1 MLHRAGIL
9 TARALA
15 GQGEIGRLLAGKL
28 PASATQAKILTMSE
42 AATANSTSNP
52 TGATS
57 AKAKTRRKWPRWLVW
72 TGWSLLGVLAAVSL
86 GTFLTLWFGGVHG
99 VEINPHTFA
108 RRSYSF
114 YEIPLL
120 RWQVRGIRR
129 EDVASTSV
137 DFLAQQKYVAPTKG
151 APNVWHI
158 VAGTR
163 GVSAPVIGDADI
175 LVRYLEAQDAEDY
188 HVYVKWS
195 EKNPNLAK
203 LFWPAVSRLAQE
215 EEYLFIPDL
224 FELAESA
231 TDPVAFQTALNKKV
245 AERLFELGQHL
256 QEAEEHGE
264 AKKLL
269 EEASQLDTTNP
280 LIRRAVEKSAALAP
294 KETAPQQKPPP
305 TTAKT
310 AKP

>member
-1 MLHRAGIL
+1 MSNMSEPATI
-9 TARALA
+9 
-15 GQGEIGRLLAGKL
+15 
-28 PASATQAKILTMSE
+28 ASAPAGPPARSKS
-42 AATANSTSNP
+42 
-52 TGATS
+52 
-57 AKAKTRRKWPRWLVW
+57 RRKWPRWLVW
-72 TGWSLLGVLAAVSL
+72 TGWSLLGALVALSL

-99 VEINPHTFA
+99 VEINPYTFA

-114 YEIPLL
+114 YEIPLIG
-120 RWQVRGIRR
+120 WQVRGIRR

-137 DFLAQQKYVAPTKG
+137 DFLSQQKYVAPAKG

-163 GVSAPVIGDADI
+163 GVSAQVIGDADI

-215 EEYLFIPDL
+215 EQYLFIPDL

-231 TDPVAFQTALNKKV
+231 TDPVAFQAALNKKV
-245 AERLFELGQHL
+245 AERLLELGQHP
-256 QEAEEHGE
+256 QEAEEHAE

-269 EEASQLDTTNP
+269 DEASHLDADNP
-280 LIRRAVEKSAALAP
+280 LIRRAAEKSAALAP
-294 KETAPQQKPPP
+294 KEIPPKQTP
-305 TTAKT
+305 TTTAKT
-310 AKP
+310 ATP

>member
-1 MLHRAGIL
+1 M
-9 TARALA
+9 
-15 GQGEIGRLLAGKL
+15 
-28 PASATQAKILTMSE
+28 
-42 AATANSTSNP
+42 
-52 TGATS
+52 S
-57 AKAKTRRKWPRWLVW
+57 AKARPRRKWPRWLVW
-72 TGWSLLGVLAAVSL
+72 TGWSLLGVMAALSL

-114 YEIPLL
+114 YEIPFLG
-120 RWQVRGIRR
+120 WQVRGIRR

-137 DFLAQQKYVAPTKG
+137 DFLSQQKYVAPTKG
-151 APNVWHI
+151 APNAWHI
-158 VAGTR
+158 VVGTR

-195 EKNPNLAK
+195 EKHPNLAK
-203 LFWPAVSRLAQE
+203 IFWPAVSRLAQE
-215 EEYLFIPDL
+215 EQYLFIPDL

-231 TDPVAFQTALNKKV
+231 TDPVAFQAALNKKV
-245 AERLFELGQHL
+245 AERLFELGQRL
-256 QEAEEHGE
+256 QAADEHAE

-269 EEASQLDTTNP
+269 DEARELDASNP
-280 LIRRAVEKSAALAP
+280 LIRRAAEKSAALAP
-294 KETAPQQKPPP
+294 KASPTQQAP

-310 AKP
+310 AKQ